1 MKGKLC
7 FFSERWRRDAVNEI
21 YVHILWVSYTTYSTK
36 APQKIVQTASNSVIY
51 IPSIPGYSQL
61 AFRNL
66 R

>member
-7 FFSERWRRDAVNEI
+7 FFSERWRREAVNEI

-36 APQKIVQTASNSVIY
+36 APQKIVQTASSSVIY
-51 IPSIPGYSQL
+51 ILSIPGYSQL